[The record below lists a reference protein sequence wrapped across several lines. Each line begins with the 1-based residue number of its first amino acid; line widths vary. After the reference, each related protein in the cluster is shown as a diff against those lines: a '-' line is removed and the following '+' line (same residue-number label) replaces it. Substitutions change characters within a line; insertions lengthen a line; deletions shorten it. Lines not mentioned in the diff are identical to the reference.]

1 MLIELLRVAVG
12 VIVRVAVLVASLV
25 FLACVLVMALIL
37 VGVWLLRAAWAKL
50 TGQAVNPW
58 TFQVNRPVMW
68 SRFYQPADQGRS
80 QVATQQRDDS
90 EVIDV
95 EPKAIKPPLS

>member
-1 MLIELLRVAVG
+1 MIELLRVGVG

-25 FLACVLVMALIL
+25 FLACVLVMGLIL
-37 VGVWLLRAAWAKL
+37 VGVWLLRAVGAKL
-50 TGQAVNPW
+50 TGQPVNPW
-58 TFQVNRPVMW
+58 TFQVNRPAMW
-68 SRFYQPADQGRS
+68 SRFYRPAEQGRG
-80 QVATQQRDDS
+80 QVVTQRRDDS